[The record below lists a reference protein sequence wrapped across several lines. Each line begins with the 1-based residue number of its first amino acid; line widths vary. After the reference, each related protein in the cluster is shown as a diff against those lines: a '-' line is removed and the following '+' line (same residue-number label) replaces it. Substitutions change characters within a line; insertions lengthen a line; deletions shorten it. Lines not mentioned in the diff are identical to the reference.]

1 MQLAELREGELSRPV
16 SIIHSDHRG
25 AQLRR
30 EVEPALGEAAL
41 QLSGIHLAAPVG
53 VDLAKPL
60 LQREVVG
67 RVERRHHD
75 CLWLTP
81 VEKLSVPRRVVRK
94 RHKLE
99 GRYAA
104 NKDLKSYLFTCCAP
118 PSRPRR
124 AKTPRFGPR
133 ADDAPLHL
141 DGVLR
146 PLARVLVADAVG
158 WRPTGARAV
167 QP

>member
-1 MQLAELREGELSRPV
+1 MQLAELREGELGRPV

-67 RVERRHHD
+67 RVERRH
-75 CLWLTP
+75 TTVFRSP
-81 VEKLSVPRRVVRK
+81 VNGVAARR
-94 RHKLE
+94 
-99 GRYAA
+99 
-104 NKDLKSYLFTCCAP
+104 C
-118 PSRPRR
+118 
-124 AKTPRFGPR
+124 
-133 ADDAPLHL
+133 
-141 DGVLR
+141 GVQ
-146 PLARVLVADAVG
+146 
-158 WRPTGARAV
+158 T
-167 QP
+167 